1 MIDETIIKLTIEKIL
16 EQPIIKIL
24 EYSREVN
31 GEYLIAFVYEDKKY
45 NQVIKSTLI
54 LPERIFN
61 K

>member
-31 GEYLIAFVYEDKKY
+31 GEYLIAFIYEDKKY

>member
-31 GEYLIAFVYEDKKY
+31 GEYLIAFVYEDKIY
-45 NQVIKSTLI
+45 NQVIK
-54 LPERIFN
+54 
-61 K
+61 

>member
-31 GEYLIAFVYEDKKY
+31 GEYLIVFVYEDKKY

>member
-16 EQPIIKIL
+16 EQLIIKIL